1 MYVKDYMTKEPITI
15 TKDVVVSKAIDI
27 MAKGNFHRLPI
38 VNSEGK
44 LVGLVTSGTVAEN
57 SGAKNT
63 SLSVFELN
71 YLLSK
76 TTVEDIMIKDVK
88 TVSAEAYLE
97 EAAEAMMQN
106 NIGVLPVVSDDNK
119 VIGIITEKDVF
130 KALMELLSYKQKGT
144 KFVIPCK
151 DVPGEFAQITQLFG
165 DNDANLQS
173 AAVYHTER
181 GTEAVIKA
189 TGEISVED
197 MMKVLKDAGFELKD
211 VIQTTEDGEV
221 IKFN

>member
-1 MYVKDYMTKEPITI
+1 
-15 TKDVVVSKAIDI
+15 
-27 MAKGNFHRLPI
+27 
-38 VNSEGK
+38 
-44 LVGLVTSGTVAEN
+44 
-57 SGAKNT
+57 
-63 SLSVFELN
+63 
-71 YLLSK
+71 
-76 TTVEDIMIKDVK
+76 
-88 TVSAEAYLE
+88 
-97 EAAEAMMQN
+97 
-106 NIGVLPVVSDDNK
+106 
-119 VIGIITEKDVF
+119 
-130 KALMELLSYKQKGT
+130 MELLSYKQKGT

-151 DVPGEFAQITQLFG
+151 DVPGEFAQITKLFG